1 MINKKPGNKIISFNN
16 TIKQND
22 VISSIKDWPYN
33 YIPVVHATYVCG
45 YKYHVTSVGSRMFAS
60 IKLKRLNW
68 R

>member
-1 MINKKPGNKIISFNN
+1 MINKKPGNKIINFNT

-22 VISSIKDWPYN
+22 VILSIKHWPHN
-33 YIPVVHATYVCG
+33 CIPVVYATYVCG

-60 IKLKRLNW
+60 IKLKRLKW